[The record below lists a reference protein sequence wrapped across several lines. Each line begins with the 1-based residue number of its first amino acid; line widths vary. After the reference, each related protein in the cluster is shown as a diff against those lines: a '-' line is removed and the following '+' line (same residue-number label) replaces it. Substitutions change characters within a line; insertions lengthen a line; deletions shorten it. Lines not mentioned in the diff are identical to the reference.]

1 MRDDVPLSHWLW
13 SIANPGAHSY
23 PVLSSHFQWS
33 CKTKIPEFPFQKS
46 CSWWRQFGLSPFSS
60 QANICGHQVTRVTGF
75 RNEFAGSRQSYAT
88 LTFSYLK
95 SRIEIMGSPNFGKAP
110 GNQMVFSSLAS
121 FRAHWNCRKFSRKP
135 RGIPHSHVTCTKC
148 TNASVTQKKNSAQ
161 PRNWLVSLA
170 IISPWF
176 MAYQVCN

>member
-1 MRDDVPLSHWLW
+1 
-13 SIANPGAHSY
+13 
-23 PVLSSHFQWS
+23 
-33 CKTKIPEFPFQKS
+33 
-46 CSWWRQFGLSPFSS
+46 
-60 QANICGHQVTRVTGF
+60 
-75 RNEFAGSRQSYAT
+75 
-88 LTFSYLK
+88 
-95 SRIEIMGSPNFGKAP
+95 MGSPNFGKAP